1 MMGLMVPILD
11 MYVCMPGTAPVTFMS
26 NVVLTF
32 MVSLVMTSLDG
43 MSLSLR
49 MEVS

>member
-11 MYVCMPGTAPVTFMS
+11 MYVCMPGTAPVTTMS

-32 MVSLVMTSLDG
+32 MVKLVLTGLEG
-43 MSLSLR
+43 QSLSLR
-49 MEVS
+49 MAV